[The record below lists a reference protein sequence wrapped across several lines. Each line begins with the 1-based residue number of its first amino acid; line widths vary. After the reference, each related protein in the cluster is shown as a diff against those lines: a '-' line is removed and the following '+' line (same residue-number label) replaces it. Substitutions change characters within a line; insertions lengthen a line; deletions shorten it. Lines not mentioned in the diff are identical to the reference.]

1 MLDKILNIVEYLRD
15 FNFYSVV
22 VRLVLATILSGI
34 IGIERSKTGRAAGL
48 RTHILVCL
56 GATIASMTGLYIDS
70 ISDMSGDVTRIAAQ
84 VVSGIGFLGAGVIIR
99 DGQNIRGLNTA
110 ATLWCSAAV
119 GTLTALGFIIE
130 AVIGVIYILASN
142 IILRIISKKMMNKI
156 PAKQIEHY
164 SLTILCDEEKEISIK
179 NMLLQKLRT
188 NQICI
193 KSFNTSKYEDNK
205 KIETTI
211 DIASSEVDS
220 FNNTIN
226 KLCLESGVNSVMF
239 NKLTSYSD
247 DDDDYEV
254 K

>member
-1 MLDKILNIVEYLRD
+1 MTYLDFLCRISIC
-15 FNFYSVV
+15 F
-22 VRLVLATILSGI
+22 VLGLI
-34 IGIERSKTGRAAGL
+34 IGIERQYRRRVAGM
-48 RTHILVCL
+48 RTITLVAL
-56 GATIASMTGLYIDS
+56 GSFLFVS
-70 ISDMSGDVTRIAAQ
+70 ISFLTNPVDITRIAAQ

-130 AVIGVIYILASN
+130 AVIGVLYILASN

-156 PAKQIEHY
+156 PAKQMEHY
-164 SLTILCDEEKEISIK
+164 AITILCDEEKEISIK
-179 NMLLQKLRT
+179 NMLLQKLRAD
-188 NQICI
+188 QISI

-205 KIETTI
+205 KIETNI
-211 DIASSEVDS
+211 DIASSEIDS

-239 NKLTSYSD
+239 NKLTSYAD

>member
-1 MLDKILNIVEYLRD
+1 MTYLDFLCRISIC
-15 FNFYSVV
+15 F
-22 VRLVLATILSGI
+22 VLGLI
-34 IGIERSKTGRAAGL
+34 IGIERQYRRRVAGM
-48 RTHILVCL
+48 RTITLVAL
-56 GATIASMTGLYIDS
+56 GSFLFVS
-70 ISDMSGDVTRIAAQ
+70 ISFLTNPVDITRIAAQ

-119 GTLTALGFIIE
+119 GTLTALGFIVE
-130 AVIGVIYILASN
+130 AVIGVLYILASN

>member
-1 MLDKILNIVEYLRD
+1 MTYLDFLCRISIC
-15 FNFYSVV
+15 F
-22 VRLVLATILSGI
+22 VLGLI
-34 IGIERSKTGRAAGL
+34 IGIERQYRRRVAGM
-48 RTHILVCL
+48 RTITLVAL
-56 GATIASMTGLYIDS
+56 GSFLFVS
-70 ISDMSGDVTRIAAQ
+70 ISFLTNPVDITRIAAQ

-119 GTLTALGFIIE
+119 GTLTALGFIVE
-130 AVIGVIYILASN
+130 AVIGVLYILVSN

-179 NMLLQKLRT
+179 NMLLQKLRA

-193 KSFNTSKYEDNK
+193 KSFNTGKYEDNK
-205 KIETTI
+205 KIETAI

-239 NKLTSYSD
+239 NKLTSYAD

>member
-1 MLDKILNIVEYLRD
+1 MTYLDFLCRISIC
-15 FNFYSVV
+15 F
-22 VRLVLATILSGI
+22 VLGLI
-34 IGIERSKTGRAAGL
+34 IGIERQYRRRVAGM
-48 RTHILVCL
+48 RTITLVAL
-56 GATIASMTGLYIDS
+56 GSFLFVS
-70 ISDMSGDVTRIAAQ
+70 ISFLTNPVDVTRIAAQ

-119 GTLTALGFIIE
+119 GTLTALGFIVE
-130 AVIGVIYILASN
+130 AVIGVLYILASN

>member
-1 MLDKILNIVEYLRD
+1 MTYVD
-15 FNFYSVV
+15 FLCRISICF
-22 VRLVLATILSGI
+22 VLGLI
-34 IGIERSKTGRAAGL
+34 IGIERQYRRRVAGM
-48 RTHILVCL
+48 RTITLVAL
-56 GATIASMTGLYIDS
+56 GSFLFVS
-70 ISDMSGDVTRIAAQ
+70 ISFLTNPVDITRIAAQ

-130 AVIGVIYILASN
+130 AVIGVLYILVSN

-164 SLTILCDEEKEISIK
+164 ALTILCDEEKEISIK
-179 NMLLQKLRT
+179 NMLLQKLRA

-211 DIASSEVDS
+211 DIASGEVDS

-239 NKLTSYSD
+239 NKLTSYAD

>member
-1 MLDKILNIVEYLRD
+1 MTYLDFLCRISIC
-15 FNFYSVV
+15 F
-22 VRLVLATILSGI
+22 VLGLI
-34 IGIERSKTGRAAGL
+34 IGIERQYRRRVAGM
-48 RTHILVCL
+48 RTITLVAL
-56 GATIASMTGLYIDS
+56 GSFLFVS
-70 ISDMSGDVTRIAAQ
+70 ISFLTNPVDVTRIAAQ

-130 AVIGVIYILASN
+130 AVIGVLYILASN

-239 NKLTSYSD
+239 NKLTRYAD

>member
-1 MLDKILNIVEYLRD
+1 MTYLDFLCRISIC
-15 FNFYSVV
+15 F
-22 VRLVLATILSGI
+22 VLGLI
-34 IGIERSKTGRAAGL
+34 IGIERQYRRRVAGM
-48 RTHILVCL
+48 RTITLVAL
-56 GATIASMTGLYIDS
+56 GSFLFVS
-70 ISDMSGDVTRIAAQ
+70 ISFLSNPGDITRIAAQ

-99 DGQNIRGLNTA
+99 DGTNIRGLNTA

-130 AVIGVIYILASN
+130 AIIGVLYILASN
-142 IILRIISKKMMNKI
+142 IILRIISKKMMHKI
-156 PAKQIEHY
+156 PTKQTEHY
-164 SLTILCDEEKEISIK
+164 SLTILCDEEKESLIK
-179 NMLLQKLRT
+179 NMLLQKLRA
-188 NQICI
+188 NQIFI
-193 KSFNTSKYEDNK
+193 KSFNISRFEDNK
-205 KIETTI
+205 KLETNI
-211 DIASSEVDS
+211 DIVSGEIES

>member
-1 MLDKILNIVEYLRD
+1 MTYLDFLCRISIC
-15 FNFYSVV
+15 F
-22 VRLVLATILSGI
+22 VLGLI
-34 IGIERSKTGRAAGL
+34 IGIERQYRRRVAGM
-48 RTHILVCL
+48 RTITLVAL
-56 GATIASMTGLYIDS
+56 GSFLFVS
-70 ISDMSGDVTRIAAQ
+70 ISFLSNPVDVTRIAAQ

-130 AVIGVIYILASN
+130 AVIGVLYILASN

>member
-1 MLDKILNIVEYLRD
+1 MTCLDFLCRISIC
-15 FNFYSVV
+15 F
-22 VRLVLATILSGI
+22 VLGLI
-34 IGIERSKTGRAAGL
+34 IGIERQYRRRVAGM
-48 RTHILVCL
+48 RTITLVAL
-56 GATIASMTGLYIDS
+56 GSFLFVS
-70 ISDMSGDVTRIAAQ
+70 ISFLSNPVDVTRIAAQ

-130 AVIGVIYILASN
+130 AVIGVLYILASN

>member
-1 MLDKILNIVEYLRD
+1 MTYLDFLCRISIC
-15 FNFYSVV
+15 F
-22 VRLVLATILSGI
+22 VLGLI
-34 IGIERSKTGRAAGL
+34 IGIERQYRRRVAGM
-48 RTHILVCL
+48 RTITLVAL
-56 GATIASMTGLYIDS
+56 GSFLFVS
-70 ISDMSGDVTRIAAQ
+70 ISFLTNPVDVTRIAAQ

-130 AVIGVIYILASN
+130 AVIGVLYILASN

-239 NKLTSYSD
+239 NKLTSYAD

>member
-1 MLDKILNIVEYLRD
+1 MTYLDFLCRISIC
-15 FNFYSVV
+15 F
-22 VRLVLATILSGI
+22 VLGLI
-34 IGIERSKTGRAAGL
+34 IGIERQYRRRVAGM
-48 RTHILVCL
+48 RTITLVAL
-56 GATIASMTGLYIDS
+56 GSFLFVS
-70 ISDMSGDVTRIAAQ
+70 ISFLTNPVDITRIAAQ

-130 AVIGVIYILASN
+130 AVIGVWYILASN

-188 NQICI
+188 NQTCI
-193 KSFNTSKYEDNK
+193 KSFNTSLY
-205 KIETTI
+205 
-211 DIASSEVDS
+211 
-220 FNNTIN
+220 
-226 KLCLESGVNSVMF
+226 
-239 NKLTSYSD
+239 
-247 DDDDYEV
+247 
-254 K
+254 

>member
-1 MLDKILNIVEYLRD
+1 MTYLDFLCRISIC
-15 FNFYSVV
+15 F
-22 VRLVLATILSGI
+22 VLGLI
-34 IGIERSKTGRAAGL
+34 IGIERQYRRRVAGM
-48 RTHILVCL
+48 RTITLVAL
-56 GATIASMTGLYIDS
+56 GSFLFVS
-70 ISDMSGDVTRIAAQ
+70 ISFLTNPVDVTRIAAQ

-130 AVIGVIYILASN
+130 AVIGVLYILASN

-164 SLTILCDEEKEISIK
+164 ALTILCDEEKEISIK

>member
-1 MLDKILNIVEYLRD
+1 MTYLDFLCRISIC
-15 FNFYSVV
+15 F
-22 VRLVLATILSGI
+22 VLGLI
-34 IGIERSKTGRAAGL
+34 IGIERQYRRRVAGM
-48 RTHILVCL
+48 RTITLVAL
-56 GATIASMTGLYIDS
+56 GSFLFVSSSFLTNPV
-70 ISDMSGDVTRIAAQ
+70 DVTRIAAQ

-130 AVIGVIYILASN
+130 AVIGVLYILASN

>member
-1 MLDKILNIVEYLRD
+1 MTYLDFLCRISIC
-15 FNFYSVV
+15 F
-22 VRLVLATILSGI
+22 VLGLI
-34 IGIERSKTGRAAGL
+34 IGIERQYRRRVAGM
-48 RTHILVCL
+48 RTITLVAL
-56 GATIASMTGLYIDS
+56 GSFLFVS
-70 ISDMSGDVTRIAAQ
+70 ISFLTNPVDITRIAAQ

-130 AVIGVIYILASN
+130 AVIGVLYILASN

-164 SLTILCDEEKEISIK
+164 ALTILCDEEKEISIK

>member
-1 MLDKILNIVEYLRD
+1 MTYLDFLCRISIC
-15 FNFYSVV
+15 F
-22 VRLVLATILSGI
+22 VLGLI
-34 IGIERSKTGRAAGL
+34 IGIERQYRRRVAGM
-48 RTHILVCL
+48 RTITLVAL
-56 GATIASMTGLYIDS
+56 GSFLFVS
-70 ISDMSGDVTRIAAQ
+70 ISFSTNPVDVTRIAAQ

-130 AVIGVIYILASN
+130 AVIGVLYILASN

>member
-1 MLDKILNIVEYLRD
+1 MTYLDFLCRISIC
-15 FNFYSVV
+15 F
-22 VRLVLATILSGI
+22 VLGLI
-34 IGIERSKTGRAAGL
+34 IGVERQYRRRVAGM
-48 RTHILVCL
+48 RTITLVAL
-56 GATIASMTGLYIDS
+56 GSFLFVS
-70 ISDMSGDVTRIAAQ
+70 ISFLSNPGDITRIAAQ

-130 AVIGVIYILASN
+130 AVIGVLYILVSN

-156 PAKQIEHY
+156 KSNQMEHY
-164 SLTILCDEEKEISIK
+164 ALTIICDEEKELTIK
-179 NMLLQKLRT
+179 NMLLQKLRSD
-188 NQICI
+188 QIFI
-193 KSFNTSKYEDNK
+193 KSFNTSKFEDNK
-205 KIETTI
+205 KIETNI
-211 DIASSEVDS
+211 DIASNEIDS

-226 KLCLESGVNSVMF
+226 KLCFESGVNSVMF
-239 NKLTSYSD
+239 NKLTSYAD

>member
-1 MLDKILNIVEYLRD
+1 MTYLDFLCRISIC
-15 FNFYSVV
+15 F
-22 VRLVLATILSGI
+22 VLGLI
-34 IGIERSKTGRAAGL
+34 IGIERQYRRRVAGM
-48 RTHILVCL
+48 RTITLVAL
-56 GATIASMTGLYIDS
+56 GSFLFVS
-70 ISDMSGDVTRIAAQ
+70 ISFLTNPVDVTRIAAQ

-130 AVIGVIYILASN
+130 AVIGVLYILASN

-164 SLTILCDEEKEISIK
+164 ALTILCDEEKEISIK

-239 NKLTSYSD
+239 DKLTSYAD

>member
-1 MLDKILNIVEYLRD
+1 MNYLDFLCRISIC
-15 FNFYSVV
+15 F
-22 VRLVLATILSGI
+22 VLGLI
-34 IGIERSKTGRAAGL
+34 IGIERQYRRRVAGM
-48 RTHILVCL
+48 RTITLVAL
-56 GATIASMTGLYIDS
+56 GSFLFVS
-70 ISDMSGDVTRIAAQ
+70 ISFLSNPVDVTRIAAQ

-130 AVIGVIYILASN
+130 AVIGVLYILASN

-193 KSFNTSKYEDNK
+193 KSFNTSKYKDNK

>member
-1 MLDKILNIVEYLRD
+1 MTYLDFLCRISICFILGL
-15 FNFYSVV
+15 
-22 VRLVLATILSGI
+22 I
-34 IGIERSKTGRAAGL
+34 IGVERQYRRRVAGM
-48 RTHILVCL
+48 RTITLVAL
-56 GATIASMTGLYIDS
+56 GSFLFVS
-70 ISDMSGDVTRIAAQ
+70 ISFLTNPVDITRIAAQ

-130 AVIGVIYILASN
+130 AVIGVLYILASN

>member
-1 MLDKILNIVEYLRD
+1 MTYLDFLCRISIC
-15 FNFYSVV
+15 F
-22 VRLVLATILSGI
+22 VLGLI
-34 IGIERSKTGRAAGL
+34 IGIERQYRRRVAGM
-48 RTHILVCL
+48 RTITLVAL
-56 GATIASMTGLYIDS
+56 GSFLFVS
-70 ISDMSGDVTRIAAQ
+70 ISFLTNPVDITRIAAQ

-130 AVIGVIYILASN
+130 AVIGVLYILASN

-211 DIASSEVDS
+211 DIASSDVDS

>member
-1 MLDKILNIVEYLRD
+1 MTYLDFLCRISIC
-15 FNFYSVV
+15 F
-22 VRLVLATILSGI
+22 VLGLI
-34 IGIERSKTGRAAGL
+34 IGIERQYRRRVAGM
-48 RTHILVCL
+48 RTITLVAL
-56 GATIASMTGLYIDS
+56 GSFLFVS
-70 ISDMSGDVTRIAAQ
+70 ISFLTNPVDITRIAAQ

-130 AVIGVIYILASN
+130 AVIGVLYILASN

-239 NKLTSYSD
+239 NKLTSYAD

>member
-1 MLDKILNIVEYLRD
+1 MTYLDFLCRISIC
-15 FNFYSVV
+15 F
-22 VRLVLATILSGI
+22 VLGLI
-34 IGIERSKTGRAAGL
+34 IGVERQYRRRVAGM
-48 RTHILVCL
+48 RTITLVAL
-56 GATIASMTGLYIDS
+56 GSFLFVS
-70 ISDMSGDVTRIAAQ
+70 ISFLSNPGDITRIAAQ

-130 AVIGVIYILASN
+130 AVIGVLYILVSN

-156 PAKQIEHY
+156 KSNQMEHY
-164 SLTILCDEEKEISIK
+164 SLTVLCDKEKELTIK
-179 NMLLQKLRT
+179 NMLLQKLRS
-188 NQICI
+188 NQIFI
-193 KSFNTSKYEDNK
+193 KSFNTSKFEDNK
-205 KIETTI
+205 KIETNI
-211 DIASSEVDS
+211 DIASNEIDS

-239 NKLTSYSD
+239 NKLTSYAD

>member
-1 MLDKILNIVEYLRD
+1 MTYLDFLCRISIC
-15 FNFYSVV
+15 F
-22 VRLVLATILSGI
+22 VLGLI
-34 IGIERSKTGRAAGL
+34 IGIERQYRRRVAGM
-48 RTHILVCL
+48 RTITLVAL
-56 GATIASMTGLYIDS
+56 GSFLFVS
-70 ISDMSGDVTRIAAQ
+70 ISFLTNPVDVTRIAAQ

-164 SLTILCDEEKEISIK
+164 ALTILCDEEKEISIK

-188 NQICI
+188 NQISI

>member
-1 MLDKILNIVEYLRD
+1 MTYLDFLCRISIC
-15 FNFYSVV
+15 F
-22 VRLVLATILSGI
+22 VLGLI
-34 IGIERSKTGRAAGL
+34 IGIERQYRRRVAGM
-48 RTHILVCL
+48 RTITLVAL
-56 GATIASMTGLYIDS
+56 GSFLFVS
-70 ISDMSGDVTRIAAQ
+70 ISFLSNPVDVTRIAAQ

-130 AVIGVIYILASN
+130 AVIGVLYILASN

-164 SLTILCDEEKEISIK
+164 SLTILCDEEKEIFIK

-211 DIASSEVDS
+211 DISSSEVDS

>member
-1 MLDKILNIVEYLRD
+1 MTYLDFLCRISICFILGL
-15 FNFYSVV
+15 
-22 VRLVLATILSGI
+22 I
-34 IGIERSKTGRAAGL
+34 IGVERQYRRRVAGM
-48 RTHILVCL
+48 RTITLVAL
-56 GATIASMTGLYIDS
+56 GSFLFVS
-70 ISDMSGDVTRIAAQ
+70 ISFLSNPGDITRIAAQ

-130 AVIGVIYILASN
+130 AVIGVLYILVSN

-156 PAKQIEHY
+156 KSNQMEHY
-164 SLTILCDEEKEISIK
+164 SLTVLCDKEKELTIK
-179 NMLLQKLRT
+179 NMLLQKLRS
-188 NQICI
+188 NQIFI
-193 KSFNTSKYEDNK
+193 KSFNTSKFEDNK
-205 KIETTI
+205 KIETNI
-211 DIASSEVDS
+211 DIASNEIDS

-239 NKLTSYSD
+239 NKLTSYAD

>member
-1 MLDKILNIVEYLRD
+1 MTYLDFLCRISICFILGL
-15 FNFYSVV
+15 
-22 VRLVLATILSGI
+22 I
-34 IGIERSKTGRAAGL
+34 IGIERQCRRRVAGM
-48 RTHILVCL
+48 RTITLVSL
-56 GATIASMTGLYIDS
+56 GSFLFVS
-70 ISDMSGDVTRIAAQ
+70 ISFLSNPVDISRIAAQ

-130 AVIGVIYILASN
+130 AVIGVLYILVSN
-142 IILRIISKKMMNKI
+142 IILRIVSKKMMNKI
-156 PAKQIEHY
+156 KSNQMEHY
-164 SLTILCDEEKEISIK
+164 SLTVLCDKEKELTIK
-179 NMLLQKLRT
+179 NMLLQKLRS
-188 NQICI
+188 NQIFI
-193 KSFNTSKYEDNK
+193 KSFNTSKFEDNK
-205 KIETTI
+205 KIETNI
-211 DIASSEVDS
+211 DIASNEVDS

-239 NKLTSYSD
+239 NKLTSYAD